1 MKEKS
6 AWAGIVCLSHN
17 ISFIYIKME
26 KRMGLNVGGTPGGL
40 HMIHGHLL
48 KVSHV
53 LFGHQIQ
60 LKNY

>member
-1 MKEKS
+1 
-6 AWAGIVCLSHN
+6 
-17 ISFIYIKME
+17 ME